1 MGLALGVGLSFS
13 GPCHIAR
20 RRRAMGE
27 EMGEEEEG
35 EEVYKFHRLL
45 RRRTSSVLQSCFS

>member
-1 MGLALGVGLSFS
+1 M
-13 GPCHIAR
+13 

-27 EMGEEEEG
+27 EMGEEEG